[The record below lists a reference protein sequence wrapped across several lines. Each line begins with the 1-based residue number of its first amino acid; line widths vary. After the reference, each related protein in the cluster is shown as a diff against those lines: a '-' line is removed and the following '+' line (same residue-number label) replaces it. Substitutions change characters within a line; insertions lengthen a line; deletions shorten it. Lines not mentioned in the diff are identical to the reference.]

1 MIVVK
6 PIGGL
11 GNRLRCIKSTLNL
24 ARKVNQQVKV
34 YWDIDSGLKCNFEDL
49 FEPCDLFEVENICHK
64 VDLQAMAREAS
75 GSYLSLNW
83 NYMEEHDLINEGLER
98 YVKEHSF
105 GGGYFIES
113 CYEYYGID
121 NGIDYLWVKP
131 VMPLQEKIKNICDK
145 LGEYAIGIHIRRTDQ
160 KMSIHYSP
168 TNAFISAMREEIR
181 KNPNTV
187 FYLASDDEN
196 EKKSLLEKFGNRI
209 VMQGDIELRRNTL
222 DGMQAAVID
231 LFCLA
236 NTNRIYGSY
245 WSSFSEIAAQIKKAE
260 LVIVQI

>member
-105 GGGYFIES
+105 GWGGTLLS
-113 CYEYYGID
+113 H
-121 NGIDYLWVKP
+121 VT
-131 VMPLQEKIKNICDK
+131 NIMG
-145 LGEYAIGIHIRRTDQ
+145 LIMG
-160 KMSIHYSP
+160 
-168 TNAFISAMREEIR
+168 
-181 KNPNTV
+181 
-187 FYLASDDEN
+187 
-196 EKKSLLEKFGNRI
+196 
-209 VMQGDIELRRNTL
+209 
-222 DGMQAAVID
+222 
-231 LFCLA
+231 
-236 NTNRIYGSY
+236 
-245 WSSFSEIAAQIKKAE
+245 
-260 LVIVQI
+260 